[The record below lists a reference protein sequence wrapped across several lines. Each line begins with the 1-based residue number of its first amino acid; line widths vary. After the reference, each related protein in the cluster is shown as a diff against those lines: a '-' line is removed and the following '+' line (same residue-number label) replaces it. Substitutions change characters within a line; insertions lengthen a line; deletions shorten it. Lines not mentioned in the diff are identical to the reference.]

1 MKGFIIYFSKDFN
14 SFYSKN
20 LSIFINI
27 YFNNENIN
35 DKINEFKIDFYNE
48 SKDYF
53 KNFKDSSL
61 RVYYLKDNIIRFI
74 IDFIITFINV

>member
-20 LSIFINI
+20 LSIFVNI

-48 SKDYF
+48 SKDCF
-53 KNFKDSSL
+53 KNFKDSFL

-74 IDFIITFINV
+74 IDFIKV